1 MLNHSEK
8 AYCLALQAL
17 KNKKYRAASDLF
29 DRAEPYFKD
38 NAEFCLLR
46 ETNRLLMFVKGELAT
61 GSKETEIVIE
71 ESFSNG

>member
-17 KNKKYRAASDLF
+17 KNKKYRSAADLF
-29 DRAEPYFKD
+29 DRAEPFFRD

-46 ETNRLLMFVKGELAT
+46 ETNRLLLFVKQQKAI
-61 GSKETEIVIE
+61 GSKEMQIVIE